1 MHSDPKTISE
11 RIRSLRVARNV
22 KQSELDEKA
31 DLPRSTISKIENSK
45 REATASELVRIAQAL
60 GVTLDMLVA
69 GSDSFVYQEEM
80 KVIEALREIP
90 FDDYRRILHTL
101 EAQVYFAS
109 KDAAPDRKRFLE
121 ELVGALTQLSQGDRR
136 PRSHFAENKRVI
148 RKDNERMGAKWN

>member
-1 MHSDPKTISE
+1 MQSDPKFISD
-11 RIRSLRVARNV
+11 RIRSLRMARNV
-22 KQSELDEKA
+22 KQSELDEKSG
-31 DLPRSTISKIENSK
+31 LPRSTISKIENSK

-60 GVTLDMLVA
+60 GLTLDMLVA

-90 FDDYRRILHTL
+90 FEDYKRILHTI

-109 KDAAPDRKRFLE
+109 KDTTKTRKEYLE
-121 ELVGALTQLSQGDRR
+121 ELVGSLTQLSQGDRR

-148 RKDNERMGAKWN
+148 KKD

>member
-1 MHSDPKTISE
+1 MQSDPKFISD
-11 RIRSLRVARNV
+11 RIRSLRMARNV
-22 KQSELDEKA
+22 KQSELDEKSG
-31 DLPRSTISKIENSK
+31 LPRSTISKIENSK

-60 GVTLDMLVA
+60 GLTLDMLVA

-90 FDDYRRILHTL
+90 FEDYKRILHTI

-109 KDAAPDRKRFLE
+109 KDATKSRKEYLE
-121 ELVGALTQLSQGDRR
+121 ELVGSLTQLSQGDRR

-148 RKDNERMGAKWN
+148 KKD

>member
-1 MHSDPKTISE
+1 MQSDPKFISD
-11 RIRSLRVARNV
+11 RIRSLRMARNV
-22 KQSELDEKA
+22 KQSELDEKSG
-31 DLPRSTISKIENSK
+31 LPRSTISKIENSK

-60 GVTLDMLVA
+60 GLTLDMLVA

-90 FDDYRRILHTL
+90 FEDYKRILHTI

-109 KDAAPDRKRFLE
+109 KDATKSRKEYLE
-121 ELVGALTQLSQGDRR
+121 ELVGSLTQLSQGDRR

-148 RKDNERMGAKWN
+148 KRD

>member
-1 MHSDPKTISE
+1 MQSDPKFISD
-11 RIRSLRVARNV
+11 RIRSLRMARNV
-22 KQSELDEKA
+22 KQSELDEKSG
-31 DLPRSTISKIENSK
+31 LPRSTISKIENSK

-60 GVTLDMLVA
+60 GLTLDMLVA

-90 FDDYRRILHTL
+90 FEDYKRILHTI

-109 KDAAPDRKRFLE
+109 KDTTKSRKDYLE
-121 ELVGALTQLSQGDRR
+121 ELVGSLTQLSQGDRR

-148 RKDNERMGAKWN
+148 KKD

>member
-1 MHSDPKTISE
+1 MQSDPKFISD
-11 RIRSLRVARNV
+11 RIRSLRMARNV
-22 KQSELDEKA
+22 KQSELDEKSG
-31 DLPRSTISKIENSK
+31 LPRSTISKIENSK

-60 GVTLDMLVA
+60 GLTLDMLVA

-90 FDDYRRILHTL
+90 FEDYKRILHTI

-109 KDAAPDRKRFLE
+109 KDTSKSRKEYLE
-121 ELVGALTQLSQGDRR
+121 ELVGSLTQLSQGDRR

-148 RKDNERMGAKWN
+148 KKD

>member
-1 MHSDPKTISE
+1 M
-11 RIRSLRVARNV
+11 ARNV
-22 KQSELDEKA
+22 KQSELDEKSG
-31 DLPRSTISKIENSK
+31 LPRSTISKIENSK

-60 GVTLDMLVA
+60 GLTLDMLVA

-90 FDDYRRILHTL
+90 FEDYKRILHTI

-109 KDAAPDRKRFLE
+109 KDTTKTRKEYLE
-121 ELVGALTQLSQGDRR
+121 ELVGSLTQLSQGDRR

-148 RKDNERMGAKWN
+148 KKD

>member
-1 MHSDPKTISE
+1 MQSDPKFISD
-11 RIRSLRVARNV
+11 RIRSLRMARNV
-22 KQSELDEKA
+22 KQSELDEKSG
-31 DLPRSTISKIENSK
+31 LPRSTISKIENSK

-60 GVTLDMLVA
+60 GLTLDMLVA

-90 FDDYRRILHTL
+90 FEDYKRILHTI

-109 KDAAPDRKRFLE
+109 KDATKSRKEYLE
-121 ELVGALTQLSQGDRR
+121 ELVGSLTQLSQGDRR

-148 RKDNERMGAKWN
+148 RKD